1 MKIGF
6 IIPLLDEYD
15 IEKGYNTIAKAC
27 NESKVDFD
35 VIFALNSKLSATFTK
50 IRNVYVENKAVKAF
64 MVDRPVDQHRLITL
78 AMEKCEDYDA
88 TVIYSGKEEVNAD
101 VIKAF
106 ITSYEAGNKI
116 VYLKKVYRGFKKV
129 LSGVKSMFY
138 KLGIKLLGVFKD
150 VNAET
155 DIQLLDMD
163 VVKTINQLPGK
174 NRQLRTLDA
183 LLYYTTDIIH
193 LEVDSK
199 EVINQ
204 NYCPKDKS
212 YMKNAVVG
220 YTSLGIGCVSAVL
233 SIIALAVK
241 WRWSYIIHI
250 LLWLLFVV
258 GIVLALIFNT
268 RKTLTFRAGKNVEPS
283 ELVSLKDKIEY
294 YNI

>member
-1 MKIGF
+1 MKFGF

-27 NESKVDFD
+27 KETKSNFD

-64 MVDRPVDQHRLITL
+64 MVDRPVDQHKLITL

-88 TVIYSGKEEVNAD
+88 TIIYSGKEEINAD

-116 VYLKKVYRGFKKV
+116 VYLKKVYRGFKKIV
-129 LSGVKSMFY
+129 TGIKAMFY

-155 DIQLLDMD
+155 DIQLLDAD

-204 NYCPKDKS
+204 NYNPKDKT

-220 YTSLGIGCVSAVL
+220 YTSLGVGLVCGIL
-233 SIIALAVK
+233 SVIALAVGWK
-241 WRWSYIIHI
+241 WNYVLHIVLWLFFVIGI
-250 LLWLLFVV
+250 LL
-258 GIVLALIFNT
+258 ALVFNT
-268 RKTLTFRAGKNVEPS
+268 RKTLTLRAGKNVEPS

>member
-1 MKIGF
+1 MKFGF
-6 IIPLLDEYD
+6 IVPLLDEYD
-15 IEKGYNTIAKAC
+15 IEKAYETIAKAC
-27 NESKVDFD
+27 KETKANFD
-35 VIFALNSKLSATFTK
+35 LIFALNSKLSAVFTK

-64 MVDRPVDQHRLITL
+64 MVDRPVDQHKLITL

-88 TVIYSGKEEVNAD
+88 TIIYSGKEEMNAD

-129 LSGVKSMFY
+129 ATAIKSMFY
-138 KLGIKLLGVFKD
+138 KLGIKLLGVYKD
-150 VNAET
+150 INAET
-155 DIQLLDMD
+155 DIQLLDAD

-174 NRQLRTLDA
+174 NRQLRTLDS

-199 EVINQ
+199 EVINP
-204 NYCPKDKS
+204 NYNPKDKT
-212 YMKNAVVG
+212 YKKNAVVAG
-220 YTSLGIGCVSAVL
+220 VSLGVGLVCAVL
-233 SIIALAVK
+233 SVVALAVK
-241 WRWSYIIHI
+241 WNWFYMIHVV
-250 LLWLLFVV
+250 LWLLFAV
-258 GIVLALIFNT
+258 GLLLALVFDT
-268 RKTLTFRAGKNVEPS
+268 RKILTHRAGKNVEPS